1 MILARCSLGR
11 APAILESRS
20 LTTLTPL
27 YNEDVIYALGDLVS
41 THGVYQGEGKTL
53 SLLGFLKGVY
63 ASDFDNFR
71 ERVFQ
76 LAKRHAESPDT
87 PHIKGLRSL
96 LKHGWQA
103 IGDDDFAPGR
113 PLHTWALELQL
124 WASMRAQVGGGKDRA
139 GWKRGQ
145 WVAGGAADV
154 WAAGKGIHEG
164 GGGPQRMRQ
173 WEGGLRWGQ
182 IAKMCRQERRVPTA
196 CYPVLSRPPFTA
208 AHSSPRSLRA
218 LPVA

>member
-1 MILARCSLGR
+1 MVLARCSLGR

-41 THGVYQGEGKTL
+41 SHGVYQGEGKTL

-76 LAKRHAESPDT
+76 LAKKHAESPDT

-124 WASMRAQVGGGKDRA
+124 WASMRAQVGEGGEGK
-139 GWKRGQ
+139 GKRGGRGWQ
-145 WVAGGAADV
+145 GALQMLGLQAS
-154 WAAGKGIHEG
+154 AYMRGKGGHRGRGSGKEG
-164 GGGPQRMRQ
+164 SNRGR
-173 WEGGLRWGQ
+173 
-182 IAKMCRQERRVPTA
+182 
-196 CYPVLSRPPFTA
+196 
-208 AHSSPRSLRA
+208 
-218 LPVA
+218 